1 MLVNIKCIVCDYH
14 SGDCGKEIQGIGPD
28 ATVAKLSEQARQEG
42 WAVSSAGHFCPEHRR
57 RKA

>member
-1 MLVNIKCIVCDYH
+1 MFYKIMGITCDIC
-14 SGDCGKEIQGIGPD
+14 DEETRAEGPD
-28 ATVAKLSEQARQEG
+28 ATMARVMELARQEG